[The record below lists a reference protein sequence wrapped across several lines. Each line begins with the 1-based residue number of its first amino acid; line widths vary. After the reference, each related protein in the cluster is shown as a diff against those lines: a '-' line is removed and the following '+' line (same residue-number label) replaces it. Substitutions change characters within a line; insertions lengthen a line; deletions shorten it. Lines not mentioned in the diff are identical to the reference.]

1 MQGEHFWLMFKCS
14 LVLLQF
20 DMLTIYPPEA
30 CRAMWENVLAP
41 ERDGDKQLW
50 TRNERLTLMRCV
62 AQSMVERRPVN
73 WEEVARA
80 LGVSY
85 RWTCASMLL
94 LL

>member
-1 MQGEHFWLMFKCS
+1 
-14 LVLLQF
+14 
-20 DMLTIYPPEA
+20 
-30 CRAMWENVLAP
+30 MWENVLAP

-62 AQSMVERRPVN
+62 AQSTVGRRPVN

-85 RWTCASMLL
+85 TCNTTRWLKLALFLAEHTLTNGGILQIYRNVPSESVDGE
-94 LL
+94 